1 MLLHMRV
8 HAGRPM
14 GLVFERVF
22 RAAAAHV
29 SETEQAEQ
37 AEQAEEARSREAS
50 EVLSLYL
57 LYEYTRT
64 NTDS

>member
-29 SETEQAEQ
+29 SEAE
-37 AEQAEEARSREAS
+37 AARSREAS
-50 EVLSLYL
+50 EVL
-57 LYEYTRT
+57 T
-64 NTDS
+64 

>member
-37 AEQAEEARSREAS
+37 AEQARSREAS

-64 NTDS
+64 NTDN